1 MEKLTKE
8 LSDDHLNQIQ
18 NSKEVTGVYVFGND
32 TKIPLRIPFFNDM
45 ILKDVYVERGHLVA
59 VSDNGKVYE
68 WKKGWS
74 DARLIN
80 LPYNVDKVTPTN
92 DYFYF

>member
-1 MEKLTKE
+1 
-8 LSDDHLNQIQ
+8 
-18 NSKEVTGVYVFGND
+18 
-32 TKIPLRIPFFNDM
+32 M

-92 DYFYF
+92 DYFTFDK